1 MSTNNKKGAGKGK
14 RYTDA
19 EKKEIIA
26 YVEKVNAEK
35 GRGGQSAAA
44 KKFGISQLTISS
56 WLKAGISGG
65 SAAAST
71 STSAAPAKGG
81 AAARG
86 GISSK
91 LSTLLALGNE
101 IEKAERELTKM
112 KAKFNSVKASL

>member
-65 SAAAST
+65 RAAA